1 MPAETSLPG
10 VAAAGPAAMPANG
23 WQRGG
28 AQAIRRRVVDRA
40 VGIACGGATI
50 VVLYLLFSI
59 LWTLVARGVGGLSL
73 PTFLHSTAAPGT
85 GGGLA
90 NAIVGS
96 LEQTGLA
103 ALIGT
108 PVGMMA
114 GVYLAE
120 FSRDGRIV
128 PLVRFVSDM
137 MLSVPS
143 ILVGL
148 FVYLIF
154 VEPAGHFSGW
164 AGVFALAILFIP
176 VVVRTT
182 EDMLRLVPRA
192 MREAAYALGAPGWR
206 VIASIC
212 LRAARGGIMTGILLA
227 LARISGETA
236 PLLFTSLGNLN
247 WSTSLNAPMASLPV
261 TIYQYAG
268 SAYDDW
274 VQMAWTGA
282 LLITA
287 AVLATSILARWWLLR
302 NGSAR

>member
-1 MPAETSLPG
+1 MMSASPSQST
-10 VAAAGPAAMPANG
+10 VAGG

-28 AQAIRRRVVDRA
+28 AQAVRRRLAERFVSLL
-40 VGIACGGATI
+40 CNMATV
-50 VVLYLLFSI
+50 VVLFLLFSI
-59 LWTLVARGVGGLSL
+59 LWTLITRGAGRLSL
-73 PTFLHSTAAPGT
+73 PTFLHSTAAPGA

-90 NAIVGS
+90 NAIIGS
-96 LEQTGLA
+96 CEQTGLA

-114 GVYLAE
+114 GIYLSE
-120 FSRDGRIV
+120 FSQDGRIV
-128 PLVRFVSDM
+128 SLVRFVSDM
-137 MLSVPS
+137 LLSVPS

-148 FVYLIF
+148 FIYLII
-154 VEPAGHFSGW
+154 VEPAGHFSGM
-164 AGVFALAILFIP
+164 AGTLALAVLFIP
-176 VVVRTT
+176 IVVRTT

-206 VIASIC
+206 VILNVC
-212 LRAARGGIMTGILLA
+212 LRSARGGIMTGILLA

-247 WSTSLNAPMASLPV
+247 WSTNLNAPMASLPV

-282 LLITA
+282 LLITV
-287 AVLATSILARWWLLR
+287 AVLATNILARWWLTR
-302 NGSAR
+302 NGSAQQ

>member
-1 MPAETSLPG
+1 MMSAPQSQSTD
-10 VAAAGPAAMPANG
+10 AGG

-28 AQAIRRRVVDRA
+28 AQAVRRRLVERFVSLL
-40 VGIACGGATI
+40 CNMATV
-50 VVLYLLFSI
+50 VVLFLLFSI
-59 LWTLVARGVGGLSL
+59 LWTLITRGAGGLSL

-90 NAIVGS
+90 NAIIGS
-96 LEQTGLA
+96 CEQTGLA

-108 PVGMMA
+108 PIGMMA
-114 GVYLAE
+114 GIYLSE
-120 FSRDGRIV
+120 FSQDGRIV
-128 PLVRFVSDM
+128 SLVRFVSDM
-137 MLSVPS
+137 LLSVPS

-148 FVYLIF
+148 FIYLII
-154 VEPAGHFSGW
+154 VEPAGHFSGM
-164 AGVFALAILFIP
+164 AGTLALAVLFIP
-176 VVVRTT
+176 IVVRTT

-206 VIASIC
+206 VILNVC
-212 LRAARGGIMTGILLA
+212 LRSARGGIMTGILLA

-247 WSTSLNAPMASLPV
+247 WSTNLNAPMASLPV

-282 LLITA
+282 LLITV
-287 AVLATSILARWWLLR
+287 AVLATNILARWWLTR
-302 NGSAR
+302 NGSAQQ

>member
-1 MPAETSLPG
+1 MMSAPQSQSTD
-10 VAAAGPAAMPANG
+10 AGG

-28 AQAIRRRVVDRA
+28 AQAVRRRLVERFVSLL
-40 VGIACGGATI
+40 CNMATV
-50 VVLYLLFSI
+50 VVLFVLFSI
-59 LWTLVARGVGGLSL
+59 LWTLITRGAGGLSL
-73 PTFLHSTAAPGT
+73 PTFLHSTAAPGS

-90 NAIVGS
+90 NAIIGS
-96 LEQTGLA
+96 CEQTGLA

-108 PVGMMA
+108 PIGMMA
-114 GVYLAE
+114 GIYLSE
-120 FSRDGRIV
+120 FGQDGRIV
-128 PLVRFVSDM
+128 SLVRFVSDM
-137 MLSVPS
+137 LLSVPS

-148 FVYLIF
+148 FIYLII
-154 VEPAGHFSGW
+154 VEPAGHFSGM
-164 AGVFALAILFIP
+164 AGTLALAVLFIP
-176 VVVRTT
+176 IVVRTT

-206 VIASIC
+206 VILNVC
-212 LRAARGGIMTGILLA
+212 LRSARGGIMTGILLA

-247 WSTSLNAPMASLPV
+247 WSTNLNAPMASLPV

-282 LLITA
+282 LLITV
-287 AVLATSILARWWLLR
+287 AVLATNILARWWLTR
-302 NGSAR
+302 NGSAQQ

>member
-1 MPAETSLPG
+1 MSVQKTSPAVG
-10 VAAAGPAAMPANG
+10 DG

-28 AQAIRRRVVDRA
+28 AQAVRRRVVERL
-40 VGIACGGATI
+40 VSVLCYVATM
-50 VVLYLLFSI
+50 VVLFLLFSI
-59 LWTLVARGVGGLSL
+59 LWTLVVRGGAGLSL
-73 PTFLHSTAAPGT
+73 STFIHSTAAPGS

-90 NAIVGS
+90 NAIMGS
-96 LEQTGLA
+96 CEQTGLA

-108 PVGMMA
+108 PVGMMI
-114 GVYLAE
+114 GIYLSE
-120 FSRDGRIV
+120 FDQDGRIV
-128 PLVRFVSDM
+128 SLVRFVSDM
-137 MLSVPS
+137 LLSVPS

-148 FVYLIF
+148 FIYLIV
-154 VEPAGHFSGW
+154 VEPAGHFSGM
-164 AGVFALAILFIP
+164 AGTLSLAVLFIP
-176 VVVRTT
+176 IVVRTT
-182 EDMLRLVPRA
+182 EDMLQLVPRA

-206 VIASIC
+206 VILSVC
-212 LRAARGGIMTGILLA
+212 LRSARGGIMTGILLA

-282 LLITA
+282 LLITV
-287 AVLATSILARWWLLR
+287 AVLATNILARWWLTR
-302 NGSAR
+302 NGSAQQ

>member
-1 MPAETSLPG
+1 MSAQK
-10 VAAAGPAAMPANG
+10 VQAGATDG

-28 AQAIRRRVVDRA
+28 AQAVRRRIVERLVS
-40 VGIACGGATI
+40 VLCCIATV
-50 VVLYLLFSI
+50 VVLFLLFSI
-59 LWTLVARGVGGLSL
+59 LWTLVTRGAAGLSL
-73 PTFLHSTAAPGT
+73 STFLHSTAAPGS

-96 LEQTGLA
+96 CEQTLLA
-103 ALIGT
+103 ALLGT
-108 PVGMMA
+108 PIGMLT
-114 GVYLAE
+114 GVYLSE
-120 FSRDGRIV
+120 FSHDGKIV
-128 PLVRFVSDM
+128 SFVRFVSDM

-148 FVYLIF
+148 FVYLMV
-154 VEPAGHFSGW
+154 VEPAGHFSGM
-164 AGVFALAILFIP
+164 AGTLALAILFIP
-176 VVVRTT
+176 IVVRTT
-182 EDMLRLVPRA
+182 EDMLHLVPRA

-206 VIASIC
+206 VIVSIC

-247 WSTSLNAPMASLPV
+247 WSTNLNAPMASLPV
-261 TIYQYAG
+261 IIYQYAG

-282 LLITA
+282 LLITV
-287 AVLATSILARWWLLR
+287 AVLATNIFARWWLSR
-302 NGSAR
+302 NGTASS

>member
-1 MPAETSLPG
+1 MVTQNPAPTPASI
-10 VAAAGPAAMPANG
+10 PAAPAASG

-28 AQAIRRRVVDRA
+28 AQAIRRRITDRA
-40 VGIACGGATI
+40 VGVACIVAT
-50 VVLYLLFSI
+50 VVVVYLLFSI
-59 LWTLVARGVGGLSL
+59 LWTLIVRGGAGLSW
-73 PTFLHSTAAPGT
+73 PTFTHSTAAPGT

-108 PVGMMA
+108 PLGMMA
-114 GVYLAE
+114 GVYLSE
-120 FSRDGRIV
+120 FSADGRIV
-128 PLVRFVSDM
+128 SLVRFVSDM

-164 AGVFALAILFIP
+164 AGMFALTILFIP

-192 MREAAYALGAPGWR
+192 MREAAYALGAPKWR
-206 VIASIC
+206 VILSIC
-212 LRAARGGIMTGILLA
+212 LRAARGGIMTGVLLA

-302 NGSAR
+302 NGSVK